1 LRPWGST
8 GCAVPGKIL
17 VTGGRG
23 QLARALLAIDG
34 GLLAP
39 GREEMDITSYD
50 AIESYCRGKEI
61 AVVIHAAAVTN
72 RHAEDADEGYILANV
87 IGTAHV
93 ALWCRRHGARLVYIS
108 SDYVYP
114 GERGGYTEESPLF
127 PVNRYALSKLGG
139 ECSARLV
146 PGSLVIRTSFYR
158 EMNFARGCA
167 DQVTSRMPVAE
178 AARAIHSLALRSDVQ
193 GIVNVGRPR
202 PRSILEIVTG
212 EFNRDAA
219 SVRRRDIAL
228 SYILPPDTSMNT
240 DRYATLMT
248 EPTTASKTQS
258 RCRMCGA
265 DTLVR
270 YLDLGSTP
278 LANSYVP
285 REQLAAPEFREE
297 LALQVCTSCGLSQL
311 TRVVHPDLMFRNYL
325 YVSSTTATFR
335 THCEELAAT
344 SSRAAGAV
352 PGDLVMDIA
361 SNDGC
366 LLSKF
371 MDLGMRVVG
380 VDPAENL
387 AAEANAAGIR
397 TLNAYWSPAIAR
409 DVMARFGA
417 PKVVTATNVF
427 AHVDDV
433 HAFVEGVAACLARGG
448 MFVIECPYVLDFIE
462 KNEFDTAYHE
472 HLSYIGITP
481 LAKLVALHGM
491 ALVDVEY
498 FADLHGGTIRS
509 FICREGERPR
519 SARVEEFLAR
529 EASFGITRA
538 ETYRAFA
545 ERVLLNKRQ
554 LRELVA
560 RERAA
565 GKVIWA
571 YGASAKGNTL
581 VNFFELS
588 DREVPV
594 AIDDNPRK
602 WGYYTPGA
610 HMRITGI
617 GELAGARV
625 DYLLLLAWNFKTE
638 IIARCNA
645 ARYAG
650 AFIAPVPVPAIIPST
665 LPGAPVR

>member
-1 LRPWGST
+1 M
-8 GCAVPGKIL
+8 V
-17 VTGGRG
+17 
-23 QLARALLAIDG
+23 ALDPAM
-34 GLLAP
+34 LAP
-39 GREEMDITSYD
+39 ARQEMDVTSFDSVD
-50 AIESYCRGKEI
+50 AYCRGRDI

-72 RHAEDADEGYILANV
+72 RYAEDADEAYIRSNV
-87 IGTAHV
+87 IGTANV

-127 PVNRYALSKLGG
+127 PVNRYAISKLGG

-146 PGSLVIRTSFYR
+146 PGSLVIRTSFYT
-158 EMNFARGCA
+158 EMKFTKGCE
-167 DQVTSRMPVAE
+167 DQWTSRMPIEE
-178 AARAIHSLALRSDVQ
+178 AARAILDLALRPDAQ
-193 GIVNVGRPR
+193 GIVNVGRR
-202 PRSILEIVTG
+202 SARSILEIVRS
-212 EFNRDAA
+212 EFNPRAEA
-219 SVRRRDIAL
+219 VRRRDIAL
-228 SYILPPDTSMNT
+228 SYLLPPDASMNT
-240 DRYATLMT
+240 DRYANLMAR
-248 EPTTASKTQS
+248 PAAASKIQS

-265 DTLVR
+265 DTLFR
-270 YLDLGSTP
+270 YLDLGRTP

-285 REQLAAPEFREE
+285 RDQLGAPEFREE
-297 LALQVCTSCGLSQL
+297 LALQVCTTCGLSQL
-311 TRVVHPDLMFRNYL
+311 TRVVHPDLMFKNYL

-344 SSRAAGAV
+344 SSRVAGAGT
-352 PGDLVMDIA
+352 GDLVMDIA

-366 LLSKF
+366 LLTKF
-371 MDLGMRVVG
+371 MDIGMRVVG

-387 AAEANAAGIR
+387 AAEANTAGIR

-409 DVMARFGA
+409 DVEARFGR

-433 HAFVEGVAACLARGG
+433 HAFVEGVAACLAPGG
-448 MFVIECPYVLDFIE
+448 VFVIECPYLLDFIE

-481 LAKLVALHGM
+481 LVRLMAMHGM
-491 ALVDVEY
+491 DLFDVEY
-498 FADLHGGTIRS
+498 FGDLHGGTIRS
-509 FICREGERPR
+509 FIARAGERLRTP
-519 SARVEEFLAR
+519 RVEEYLAR
-529 EASFGITRA
+529 EAAFGITR
-538 ETYRAFA
+538 EGTYSAFA
-545 ERVLLNKRQ
+545 GRVLLNRRQ

-588 DREVPV
+588 GADVPV
-594 AIDDNPRK
+594 AIDDNPKK
-602 WGYYTPGA
+602 WGYCTPGA
-610 HMRITGI
+610 HMRVAGI

-625 DYLLLLAWNFKTE
+625 DYLLLLAWNFRDE

-650 AFIAPVPVPAIIPST
+650 AFIVPVPVPAIIPST
-665 LPGAPVR
+665 LPGAPAR